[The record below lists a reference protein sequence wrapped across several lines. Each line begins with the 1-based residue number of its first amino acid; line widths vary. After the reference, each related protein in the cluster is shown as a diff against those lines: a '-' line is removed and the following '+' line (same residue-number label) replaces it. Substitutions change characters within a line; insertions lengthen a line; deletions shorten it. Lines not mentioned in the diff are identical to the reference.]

1 MPVLTGESGRMFE
14 SQDILGGSQ
23 SKAAGTAKG
32 GAPGRVRVGAAAMAL
47 AVSAVFA
54 GAVGCGKTSAG
65 GDAAGAGAMQAMPV
79 QVQVAKSQKIPDE
92 TEYLSILKSR
102 NSSIINPQV
111 EGQITKIFVASGDH
125 VKPGQP
131 LLQIDPLKQQATVS
145 SQEASRVA
153 QEANLNYAKIQ
164 LDRQKRLYE
173 AGVTPKQDYDNA
185 QTTYDAAEAQLKSLE
200 QAVTSQQVEL
210 HYYTV
215 ASPSNG
221 IVGDI
226 PVRVGDRVQVTTL
239 LTTVDQPGPV
249 EAYIYVPADRAR
261 NLRVGVP
268 VHLVDTAG
276 KDLADSKI
284 TFVSP
289 QVDTD
294 TQTVLAKATVENS
307 RATLR
312 IAQQVRAQLIWGTH
326 QGAVIP
332 ILAVTR
338 INGEFFA
345 FLAENENG
353 KTVARQKLLHVG
365 DTVGNNYSVQ
375 DGLKEGDHIIVS
387 GLQFLHDGAPVME
400 TVVDGQP
407 APGMGGAPGK

>member
-1 MPVLTGESGRMFE
+1 MRKRRM
-14 SQDILGGSQ
+14 I
-23 SKAAGTAKG
+23 
-32 GAPGRVRVGAAAMAL
+32 RR
-47 AVSAVFA
+47 
-54 GAVGCGKTSAG
+54 
-65 GDAAGAGAMQAMPV
+65 
-79 QVQVAKSQKIPDE
+79 
-92 TEYLSILKSR
+92 R
-102 NSSIINPQV
+102 
-111 EGQITKIFVASGDH
+111 
-125 VKPGQP
+125 
-131 LLQIDPLKQQATVS
+131 
-145 SQEASRVA
+145 R
-153 QEANLNYAKIQ
+153 
-164 LDRQKRLYE
+164 
-173 AGVTPKQDYDNA
+173 
-185 QTTYDAAEAQLKSLE
+185 
-200 QAVTSQQVEL
+200 SQQVEL

-215 ASPSNG
+215 AAPANG

-239 LTTVDQPGPV
+239 LTTVDEPGPV

-261 NLRVGVP
+261 NLRVGLP

-284 TFVSP
+284 TFISP

-326 QGAVIP
+326 EGTTIP
-332 ILAVTR
+332 VLAVTR

-345 FLAENENG
+345 FLSAKENG

-365 DTVGNNYSVQ
+365 DTVGNDYSVQ
-375 DGLKEGDHIIVS
+375 DGLKDGDHIIVS
-387 GLQFLHDGAPVME
+387 GLQFLRDGAPVME

-407 APGMGGAPGK
+407 AAGMGGAPAK

>member
-1 MPVLTGESGRMFE
+1 MLDSAHIFRLGRPE
-14 SQDILGGSQ
+14 RSRVT
-23 SKAAGTAKG
+23 TA
-32 GAPGRVRVGAAAMAL
+32 VFAL
-47 AVSAVFA
+47 AVSAVA
-54 GAVGCGKTSAG
+54 VGVVGCGKTSAG
-65 GDAAGAGAMQAMPV
+65 GDAAGGGAMQAMPV
-79 QVQVAKSQKIPDE
+79 QVQVAKTQKIPDS
-92 TEYLSILKSR
+92 TEYLSLLKSR

-111 EGQITKIFVASGDH
+111 EGYITKIFVKSGDR
-125 VKPGQP
+125 VKPGTP

-145 SQEASRVA
+145 SQEATRVA
-153 QEANLNYAKIQ
+153 QEANLNYAKVQ

-173 AGVTPKQDYDNA
+173 AGVVPKQDLDNA
-185 QTTYDAAEAQLKSLE
+185 QTTYDAAEAQLKSLA

-215 ASPSNG
+215 AAPTNG

-239 LTTVDQPGPV
+239 LTTVDEPGPV

-261 NLRVGVP
+261 KLKIGVP

-284 TFVSP
+284 TFISP

-312 IAQQVRAQLIWGTH
+312 ISQQVRAQLIWGTSE
-326 QGAVIP
+326 GTVVP
-332 ILAVTR
+332 ILSVTR

-345 FLAENENG
+345 FLAEKENG
-353 KTVARQKLLHVG
+353 KTVARQKLLKVG
-365 DTVGNNYSVQ
+365 DTVGNDYAVL
-375 DGLKEGDHIIVS
+375 DGLKAGDHIIVS
-387 GLQFLHDGAPVME
+387 GLQFLHDGAPVIE

-407 APGMGGAPGK
+407 AQGMPGAPGK

>member
-1 MPVLTGESGRMFE
+1 MVE
-14 SQDILGGSQ
+14 SQEILKVKRRERGSL
-23 SKAAGTAKG
+23 
-32 GAPGRVRVGAAAMAL
+32 GAAAAAL
-47 AVSAVFA
+47 AVASVFA

-65 GDAAGAGAMQAMPV
+65 GDAAGAMQAMPV
-79 QVQVAKSQKIPDE
+79 QVQVAKTQKIPDE

-102 NSSIINPQV
+102 NSSTINPQV
-111 EGQITKIFVASGDH
+111 EGQITKIFVKSGDR
-125 VKPGQP
+125 VKPGEP

-145 SQEASRVA
+145 SQDAARVA

-164 LDRQKRLYE
+164 LDRQKRLYD
-173 AGVTPKQDYDNA
+173 AGVTPKQDLDNA
-185 QTTYDAAEAQLKSLE
+185 QTTYDAALAQLKSLE

-215 ASPSNG
+215 AAPANG

-239 LTTVDQPGPV
+239 LTTVDEPGPV

-261 NLRVGVP
+261 NLRVGIP

-284 TFVSP
+284 TFISP

-312 IAQQVRAQLIWGTH
+312 IAQQVRAQLIWGSHEGT
-326 QGAVIP
+326 VIP

-345 FLAENENG
+345 FLSEQENG
-353 KTVARQKLLHVG
+353 KAVARQKLLKVG
-365 DTVGNNYSVQ
+365 DTVGNDYAVE
-375 DGLKEGDHIIVS
+375 GGIKAGDHIIVS
-387 GLQFLHDGAPVME
+387 GLQFLRDGAPVME
-400 TVVDGQP
+400 TVVDGQ
-407 APGMGGAPGK
+407 APQGAGAPGK

>member
-1 MPVLTGESGRMFE
+1 MFE
-14 SQDILGGSQ
+14 SQDILSGS
-23 SKAAGTAKG
+23 SAKTEG
-32 GAPGRVRVGAAAMAL
+32 SAPERAWTGAAAMAL

-65 GDAAGAGAMQAMPV
+65 GDGAGAGAMQAMPV
-79 QVQVAKSQKIPDE
+79 QVEVAKSQKIPDS
-92 TEYLSILKSR
+92 TEYLSLLKSR

-111 EGQITKIFVASGDH
+111 EGQITKIFVASGDR

-145 SQEASRVA
+145 SQEATRVA

-185 QTTYDAAEAQLKSLE
+185 QTTYDSALAQLKSLE

-249 EAYIYVPADRAR
+249 EAYIYVPADRTR
-261 NLRVGVP
+261 NLRIGVP

-284 TFVSP
+284 TFISP

-326 QGAVIP
+326 EGTVIP

-345 FLAENENG
+345 FLSQQENG

-365 DTVGNNYSVQ
+365 DTVGNDYAVL
-375 DGLKEGDHIIVS
+375 DGLKPGDHIIVS
-387 GLQFLHDGAPVME
+387 GLQFLRDGAPVME

-407 APGMGGAPGK
+407 AQGMGGAPGK